1 MPFRKQT
8 GYSQPKNAVQ
18 MACGKG
24 FSWLFFCFL
33 SRETRRVVLL
43 FFALAAQFFYRPK
56 KLSPRDKIRHIASAA
71 GRSAVAGG
79 TVESFFIC

>member
-1 MPFRKQT
+1 
-8 GYSQPKNAVQ
+8 

-43 FFALAAQFFYRPK
+43 FFALVAQFFDRPK
-56 KLSPRDKIRHIASAA
+56 KLSPRD
-71 GRSAVAGG
+71 
-79 TVESFFIC
+79 